1 MEQKHLNEIRELSK
15 IDVKV
20 FAFAVKAFTDAA
32 ENTSDLDIK
41 AALLYEAHKYE
52 RRTNPKVAKDQRY
65 KLWFA
70 GLKRLNAR
78 RAAWLHAKRT
88 DLELDA
94 LGFKTVEPDD
104 DLGDLDYLTTS

>member
-15 IDVKV
+15 IDAEV

-41 AALLYEAHKYE
+41 AALLYEAHKYA
-52 RRTNPKVAKDQRY
+52 RRTNPKVARDQRY

-70 GLKRLNAR
+70 GLKRPNSRRVSWLHDMRAELELNAM
-78 RAAWLHAKRT
+78 
-88 DLELDA
+88 
-94 LGFKTVEPDD
+94 GFETVELEDD
-104 DLGDLDYLTTS
+104 TELVDF